1 MPYITIQDLDINKDY
16 TAREIDLMTFK
27 SILAKIQTFNNALKY
42 NVDFIKQTFGEG
54 VTVHAPSV
62 EEPTTSKVN
71 DLWIKIL
78 DN

>member
-1 MPYITIQDLDINKDY
+1 MPYLTIQDLNINKDY

-27 SILAKIQTFNNALKY
+27 SILAKIETFNNALKH
-42 NVDFIKQTFGEG
+42 NVDFIKQNLGEG
-54 VTVHAPSV
+54 VSVYAPSV